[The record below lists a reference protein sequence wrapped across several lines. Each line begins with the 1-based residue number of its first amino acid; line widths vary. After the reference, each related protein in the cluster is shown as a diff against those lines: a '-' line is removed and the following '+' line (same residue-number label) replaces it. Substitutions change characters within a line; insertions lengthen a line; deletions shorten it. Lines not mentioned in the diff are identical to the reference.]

1 MALLTAAQAADIAFP
16 ELTSTGLDAGMQ
28 ARLEAWIARGQSA
41 LAAWCWYPTPST
53 GARANLESATYV
65 LYLQRDHEK
74 PRRLL
79 SHFTHGRVVSVTSVY
94 DDPAEDWGADTLV
107 ASGDYSLIQPDGV
120 ILLSSTSAHGAWSL
134 QPGAVKLTI
143 VGGWTSST
151 VPYEV
156 QEALGLLAG
165 HYARLRAEQGHGS
178 VSASGAS
185 VATIAEDMPA
195 QVAELMAPYRMLGRG
210 VSL

>member
-1 MALLTAAQAADIAFP
+1 MPLLTAAQAADIAFP
-16 ELTSTGLDAGMQ
+16 ELVSTGLDTGMQ

-41 LAAWCWYPTPST
+41 LARWLWYPTPST
-53 GARANLESATYV
+53 GARANLESSTYIQ
-65 LYLQRDHEK
+65 YLRGNPDK
-74 PRRLL
+74 PRHLDT
-79 SHFTHGRVVSVTSVY
+79 HFSHGRLVSVTSVY
-94 DDPAEDWGADTLV
+94 DDPSLDWGADTLV
-107 ASGDYSLIQPDGV
+107 DSGDYNLIQPDGV
-120 ILLSSTSAHGAWSL
+120 ILLTSTSAHGAWGITADSI
-134 QPGAVKLTI
+134 KLTH

-156 QEALGLLAG
+156 QEALGLLCG
-165 HYARLRAEQGHGS
+165 HYARLKAEQGHGS

-210 VSL
+210 WA